1 MDMLRVLNPLKSVF
15 RTKKAAKTPV
25 RNHVNDLDYKILT
38 GQLTELSEI
47 RMTASQLQE
56 RRTAYN
62 AMCQL
67 QQDAIM
73 GPTFEVYATNATT
86 TNLAGDVIW
95 AEPTN
100 PDDPMSV
107 IAAKAANERIA
118 AWELNWRAYKHI
130 LELITHGNLYLKT
143 TEYMKP
149 VDNNTVINLNERNPN
164 RHWDLLPGS
173 AIEPGDI
180 YELAEDGKSV
190 GFVVEGT
197 TAAYN
202 GYVRVRDNAFAV
214 HGTDAVVHFIYN
226 PSLYRKDLIVN
237 DVNGD
242 SPYEI
247 LEGDPPF
254 INAYVPSQIL
264 SLLEDAL
271 VANRVTRS
279 ALVRILQLEVGD
291 CSPQEEDRALD
302 KLQRGLE
309 QKLAM
314 STYTGQT
321 QSYADPGPLE
331 KIIYTA
337 TRNGKGAIN
346 LQTLGGDV
354 NVRDIADLD
363 YFKDKITTIT
373 DVSPGNL
380 GQSVGEEGSGGA
392 TILTQNNIRLYR
404 KIVTLQYSYA
414 SGIRHALNL
423 YFKKNG
429 LLDYEGRFKVKMQKP
444 LGPEDV
450 IKSQLASEAL
460 TRAND
465 ILAVL
470 DTLGVI
476 DSRVKI
482 EAIHEQLN
490 NIDANL
496 YSIISAEPIVAPVG
510 GEGDADSSPI

>member
-1 MDMLRVLNPLKSVF
+1 MGRLRIVNPFKSIF
-15 RTKKAAKTPV
+15 KTKQAAKVPV
-25 RNHVNDLDYKILT
+25 RDHMNDLDYKILT

-47 RMTASQLQE
+47 RMTASQLTE

-62 AMCQL
+62 AMTQL
-67 QQDAIM
+67 QADAIM

-86 TNLAGDVIW
+86 TNIAGDVIW
-95 AEPTN
+95 AEPAQPN
-100 PDDPMSV
+100 DPV
-107 IAAKAANERIA
+107 ATIAAQAANNKIKD
-118 AWELNWRAYKHI
+118 WQLNWRAYKHI
-130 LELITHGNLYLKT
+130 LELVTYGNLYLKT
-143 TEYMKP
+143 TEYVKP
-149 VDNNTVINLNERNPN
+149 SDNNAVVNLNNRAPN
-164 RHWDLLPGS
+164 SHWDLLPGS
-173 AIEPGDI
+173 AIAPGDI
-180 YELAEDGKSV
+180 YELSEDGKSV
-190 GFVVEGT
+190 GFVVEGGT
-197 TAAYN
+197 SAYN
-202 GYVRVRDNAFAV
+202 KYVKIKDSAYAV

-226 PSLYRKDLIVN
+226 PSLYAKDLIVN
-237 DVNGD
+237 DIDGE

-254 INAYVPSQIL
+254 INAYTPSQIL

-291 CSPQEEDRALD
+291 CSPEEEDRALD
-302 KLQRGLE
+302 KLQRALE

-314 STYTGQT
+314 STLAGQA

-337 TRNGKGAIN
+337 TRDGKGAIN

-404 KIVTLQYSYA
+404 KIVTLQYCYC
-414 SGIRHALNL
+414 SGIQHALEL

-429 LLDYEGRFKVKMQKP
+429 LEEYVGRFTIKMQKP
-444 LGPEDV
+444 LGPED
-450 IKSQLASEAL
+450 ITKSQLANEAL
-460 TRAND
+460 QRAGD
-465 ILAVL
+465 ILSLL
-470 DTLGVI
+470 DSLGVI
-476 DSRVKI
+476 NSATKVQ
-482 EAIHEQLN
+482 AIREQLN
-490 NIDANL
+490 NIDSQL
-496 YSIISAEPIVAPVG
+496 YSIISSEPFIAPEG
-510 GEGDADSSPI
+510 GDNDVEGGIT